1 MELISNDAGQL
12 LGMTIITP
20 IIEPEYVPER
30 AQVFH
35 ASKKGKLAK
44 GLLISTL
51 LHLIG
56 LVIVIFFTTF
66 ESGVKPAHKP
76 APISATLYYPH
87 VSVEKTITEAPEPV
101 EVIPPVVEPNVPES
115 PKAKVTDT
123 AEQIKAVET
132 KPVEA
137 KPAEA
142 KPTEAKQDKTA
153 PNTESTI
160 TENNSTETPLPEAPA
175 PTISNT
181 QATIN
186 ASTRNQKAGSLN
198 LSPRTSASQFF
209 NRREQ
214 EEIAEEG
221 LRAAEAHR
229 RKIESPDIVDT
240 RKGEEDTSYEE
251 RPVKKVNCSGT
262 TNKALTVL
270 SGFAG
275 GTLECSKGSDYDRFI
290 EARVAKEPVKD

>member
-1 MELISNDAGQL
+1 MELIGDLAGQL

-20 IIEPEYVPER
+20 IIAPEYVPER
-30 AQVFH
+30 AQVFN
-35 ASKKGKLAK
+35 ANNKRKLAK

-56 LVIVIFFTTF
+56 LVIVIFSTTF
-66 ESGVKPAHKP
+66 ESGVTPVHKP
-76 APISATLYYPH
+76 APISATLYFPK
-87 VSVEKTITEAPEPV
+87 VSVETTITETPEP
-101 EVIPPVVEPNVPES
+101 EKTTPPVSEAKAQERPPE
-115 PKAKVTDT
+115 KVIETT
-123 AEQIKAVET
+123 EQLKVVET
-132 KPVEA
+132 QPVEA
-137 KPAEA
+137 TPTDA
-142 KPTEAKQDKTA
+142 KPTEAKQDKSA
-153 PNTESTI
+153 PTEA
-160 TENNSTETPLPEAPA
+160 LA

-181 QATIN
+181 QATIDS
-186 ASTRNQKAGSLN
+186 STRNQQAGSLN
-198 LSPRTSASQFF
+198 LSPRASASQFF
-209 NRREQ
+209 NQREQ

-229 RKIESPDIVDT
+229 QKIESPDLVDT
-240 RKGEEDTSYEE
+240 RKGEEDRSYYE

-270 SGFAG
+270 SGWTG

>member
-1 MELISNDAGQL
+1 MELITGDAGQL
-12 LGMTIITP
+12 VGMTIITP
-20 IIEPEYVPER
+20 TIEPDYVPER

-66 ESGVKPAHKP
+66 ESGVTLVHKP
-76 APISATLYYPH
+76 APISATLYFPQ
-87 VSVEKTITEAPEPV
+87 VSAEKTITEAPEPV
-101 EVIPPVVEPNVPES
+101 EVTPPDVEPNVSES
-115 PKAKVTDT
+115 PKTKVTDT
-123 AEQIKAVET
+123 AEQIKTVET
-132 KPVEA
+132 KPVEVM
-137 KPAEA
+137 
-142 KPTEAKQDKTA
+142 PTEAKQESTA
-153 PNTESTI
+153 PTIESKNTETSPP
-160 TENNSTETPLPEAPA
+160 ETPA
-175 PTISNT
+175 PTIPNSQT
-181 QATIN
+181 TIDT
-186 ASTRNQKAGSLN
+186 STRNQKAGSLN
-198 LSPRTSASQFF
+198 LSPRASASQFF

-221 LRAAEAHR
+221 LKAAEAHR

-240 RKGEEDTSYEE
+240 RKGEEDRSYYE

-262 TNKALTVL
+262 TNKALTIL
-270 SGFAG
+270 SGMTG

-290 EARVAKEPVKD
+290 EARVNKEPKKD

>member
-1 MELISNDAGQL
+1 M
-12 LGMTIITP
+12 
-20 IIEPEYVPER
+20 
-30 AQVFH
+30 
-35 ASKKGKLAK
+35 
-44 GLLISTL
+44 
-51 LHLIG
+51 
-56 LVIVIFFTTF
+56 
-66 ESGVKPAHKP
+66 
-76 APISATLYYPH
+76 YYPH

-137 KPAEA
+137 KP
-142 KPTEAKQDKTA
+142 TEVKQDKTA

-198 LSPRTSASQFF
+198 LSPRASASQFF

-270 SGFAG
+270 SGWTG

>member
-1 MELISNDAGQL
+1 MELITGDAGQL
-12 LGMTIITP
+12 VGMTIITP

-66 ESGVKPAHKP
+66 ESGVTPAHKP
-76 APISATLYYPH
+76 APISATLYFPQ
-87 VSVEKTITEAPEPV
+87 VSADKNIIEAPEPV
-101 EVIPPVVEPNVPES
+101 EVTPPVVEPNVSES
-115 PKAKVTDT
+115 PKTKVTDT
-123 AEQIKAVET
+123 AEQIKTVET
-132 KPVEA
+132 RPVEVM
-137 KPAEA
+137 
-142 KPTEAKQDKTA
+142 PTEAKQESTA
-153 PNTESTI
+153 PTIESK
-160 TENNSTETPLPEAPA
+160 NTETPPPETPA
-175 PTISNT
+175 PTIPNSQT
-181 QATIN
+181 TIDT
-186 ASTRNQKAGSLN
+186 STRNQKAGNLN
-198 LSPRTSASQFF
+198 LSPRASASQFF

-221 LRAAEAHR
+221 LKAAEAHR
-229 RKIESPDIVDT
+229 QKIESPDLVDT

-270 SGFAG
+270 SGWTG

-290 EARVAKEPVKD
+290 EARVNKEPKKD

>member
-1 MELISNDAGQL
+1 MELISDLAGQL
-12 LGMTIITP
+12 VGMTIITP
-20 IIEPEYVPER
+20 IIEPNYVTNYVPER
-30 AQVFH
+30 AQVFNT
-35 ASKKGKLAK
+35 SNKGKLAK

-56 LVIVIFFTTF
+56 LVIVIFSTTF
-66 ESGVKPAHKP
+66 ESGVTPVHKP
-76 APISATLYYPH
+76 APISATLYFPK
-87 VSVEKTITEAPEPV
+87 VSVNKTITATPEPAK
-101 EVIPPVVEPNVPES
+101 ITPPVNEA
-115 PKAKVTDT
+115 KAQERPTEKVFETT
-123 AEQIKAVET
+123 EQLKVVET
-132 KPVEA
+132 QPVEATPTEVKPTEATPTEA

-142 KPTEAKQDKTA
+142 KQDKSA
-153 PNTESTI
+153 PT
-160 TENNSTETPLPEAPA
+160 EAPA

-181 QATIN
+181 QATIDS
-186 ASTRNQKAGSLN
+186 STRNQQAGSLN
-198 LSPRTSASQFF
+198 LSPRASASQFF

-229 RKIESPDIVDT
+229 QKIESPDLVDT
-240 RKGEEDTSYEE
+240 RKGEEDRSYYE

-262 TNKALTVL
+262 TNKALTIL
-270 SGFAG
+270 SGLAG

>member
-1 MELISNDAGQL
+1 MELISDLAGQL
-12 LGMTIITP
+12 VGMTIITP
-20 IIEPEYVPER
+20 IIEPAYVTNYVPER
-30 AQVFH
+30 AQVFN
-35 ASKKGKLAK
+35 ANNKGKLAK

-56 LVIVIFFTTF
+56 LVIVIFSTTF
-66 ESGVKPAHKP
+66 ESGVTPVHKP
-76 APISATLYYPH
+76 APISATLYFPK
-87 VSVEKTITEAPEPV
+87 VSVKTTITETPEPAKITPSV
-101 EVIPPVVEPNVPES
+101 NEAKAQERPTEKVIDATEQLKVVETQPVEATPTD
-115 PKAKVTDT
+115 AKPT
-123 AEQIKAVET
+123 
-132 KPVEA
+132 EA

-142 KPTEAKQDKTA
+142 KQDKSA
-153 PNTESTI
+153 PT
-160 TENNSTETPLPEAPA
+160 EAPA

-181 QATIN
+181 QATIDS
-186 ASTRNQKAGSLN
+186 STRNQQAGSLN
-198 LSPRTSASQFF
+198 LSPRASASQFF

-229 RKIESPDIVDT
+229 QKIESPDLVDT
-240 RKGEEDTSYEE
+240 RKGEEDRSYYE

-270 SGFAG
+270 SGMTG
-275 GTLECSKGSDYDRFI
+275 GTLECSKDSDYDRFI

>member
-1 MELISNDAGQL
+1 MELITGDAGQL
-12 LGMTIITP
+12 VGMTIITP

-66 ESGVKPAHKP
+66 ESGVTPAHKP
-76 APISATLYYPH
+76 APISATLYFPQ
-87 VSVEKTITEAPEPV
+87 VSAEKNIIEAPEPV
-101 EVIPPVVEPNVPES
+101 EVTPPVVEPNVSES
-115 PKAKVTDT
+115 PKTKVTDP
-123 AEQIKAVET
+123 AEQIKTVET
-132 KPVEA
+132 KPVEVM
-137 KPAEA
+137 
-142 KPTEAKQDKTA
+142 PTEAKQESTA
-153 PNTESTI
+153 PTIESKNTETSPP
-160 TENNSTETPLPEAPA
+160 ETPA
-175 PTISNT
+175 PTIPNSQT
-181 QATIN
+181 TIDT
-186 ASTRNQKAGSLN
+186 STRNQKAGNLN
-198 LSPRTSASQFF
+198 LSPRASASQFF

-221 LRAAEAHR
+221 LKAAEAHR
-229 RKIESPDIVDT
+229 QKIESPDLVDT

-262 TNKALTVL
+262 TNKALTIL

-290 EARVAKEPVKD
+290 EARVNKVPKKD

>member
-1 MELISNDAGQL
+1 MELISNAAGQL

-87 VSVEKTITEAPEPV
+87 VSVEKTITDAPEPV
-101 EVIPPVVEPNVPES
+101 EVTPPVVEPNVPES

-137 KPAEA
+137 KP
-142 KPTEAKQDKTA
+142 TEVKQDKTA

-160 TENNSTETPLPEAPA
+160 TENYSTETPLPEAPA

-186 ASTRNQKAGSLN
+186 ASTRN
-198 LSPRTSASQFF
+198 
-209 NRREQ
+209 
-214 EEIAEEG
+214 
-221 LRAAEAHR
+221 
-229 RKIESPDIVDT
+229 
-240 RKGEEDTSYEE
+240 
-251 RPVKKVNCSGT
+251 
-262 TNKALTVL
+262 
-270 SGFAG
+270 
-275 GTLECSKGSDYDRFI
+275 
-290 EARVAKEPVKD
+290 